1 MALRKPEFKLQTRI
15 AAPVSAF
22 IIIFVLGGAL
32 VLAMLDG
39 KRVADGVEQEAAQ
52 QRAAAHSVL
61 EMIDTLVTSQA
72 RGAMG
77 VLQQRG
83 AAAGSPS
90 LDGRTEVGERS
101 APGLYFGE
109 QLQNNRFELVDGVAD
124 TLGGSATLFVRD
136 GQDFVRVSTNVISG
150 GKRAIGTVLSPTGRA
165 MAAIRQ
171 GKSYFGLVDILGEPY
186 IAGYSPMLSAAGD
199 TVGIW
204 YVGFKLDMAVLE
216 AFVAD
221 ASLLQS
227 GFLALLDQ
235 GGKIRFLSSHV
246 APEAA
251 DAALAAGQEGGW
263 IVRRD
268 TFAPWGFELANAYR
282 ADEVS
287 AASSGRALAI
297 VGAGIGACAL
307 MILLLVWLVRRLVI
321 RPLGGEPA
329 YAVAVA
335 ERIAEGRL
343 DEKVEL
349 RPGDQQSVMA
359 GMARGQASIS
369 KLVARMRHMSAEHD
383 KGDIDVVIPVDEFRG
398 DYAAVASGVNEM
410 VDGHIAVKKKA
421 MGCVAEFGR
430 GNFEAELEQFPGKKA
445 FINETVEKVRENL
458 KALIADANMLSDAAL
473 AGKLDTRA
481 DVSRHEGDFRKIVG
495 GVNDTLD
502 AVVGPIN
509 EVKRVMLGLAEG
521 DLRQKI
527 DGTYHGEFKVL
538 QEAVNDSMD
547 KLKELI
553 SGIKGAADTI
563 NTGAKEIAAGNTNLS
578 QRTEE
583 QASSLEE
590 TASSME
596 ELTSTVKQNADN
608 ARQANQL
615 AHGASDVATKGGDK
629 VREVVVTMGAITESS
644 RKISD
649 IIQVIDGIAFQ
660 TNILALNA
668 AVEAARAG
676 EQGRGFAVVA
686 GEVRN
691 LAQRSAGAAKEIKT
705 LIGDSVETVEG
716 GSKLVEEAG
725 ATMEEIVTAVK
736 RVTDIM
742 AEISAASDEQSQ
754 GIEQVSTAV
763 AQMDEVTQQNAA
775 LVEESAAAA
784 GSMEDQA
791 HNLAEAV
798 AIFRIDDGKST
809 HIANPQKTAKPV
821 AKPLAKP
828 AAAKPRAPA
837 KPPRPATADAG
848 EEWAEF

>member
-1 MALRKPEFKLQTRI
+1 MFRKLSISAKLYGTIGLLSVVLLGIGLTGLAGMRTLVGDLDEMHEMGLEGTSQLGRAQALLQENIIELFDAGMHDPRLENYFPDGHGVERHFEAMNTRSAELDALLGEYTANSVATEEGRQAVQALEEARRAYLDDQLAPIVALMSEQKFSRASNRLIRQTLPSYRTTVAPKIDAMLAQKAEYADAQYKAAMASYQWQLWVTIIAMAAGILLAAFMGWTVITRAFARPVNRVVEAAEKMARGDFDFKLE
-15 AAPVSAF
+15 ANAKDEV
-22 IIIFVLGGAL
+22 GAL
-32 VLAMLDG
+32 VTAVG
-39 KRVADGVEQEAAQ
+39 RVQGSVKGIITKMDHMSAQ
-52 QRAAAHSVL
+52 HDKG
-61 EMIDTLVTSQA
+61 EIDVV
-72 RGAMG
+72 M
-77 VLQQRG
+77 
-83 AAAGSPS
+83 P
-90 LDGRTEVGERS
+90 EEEFEGE
-101 APGLYFGE
+101 Y
-109 QLQNNRFELVDGVAD
+109 
-124 TLGGSATLFVRD
+124 
-136 GQDFVRVSTNVISG
+136 
-150 GKRAIGTVLSPTGRA
+150 RA
-165 MAAIRQ
+165 MA
-171 GKSYFGLVDILGEPY
+171 K
-186 IAGYSPMLSAAGD
+186 
-199 TVGIW
+199 
-204 YVGFKLDMAVLE
+204 
-216 AFVAD
+216 
-221 ASLLQS
+221 
-227 GFLALLDQ
+227 
-235 GGKIRFLSSHV
+235 
-246 APEAA
+246 
-251 DAALAAGQEGGW
+251 
-263 IVRRD
+263 
-268 TFAPWGFELANAYR
+268 
-282 ADEVS
+282 
-287 AASSGRALAI
+287 
-297 VGAGIGACAL
+297 
-307 MILLLVWLVRRLVI
+307 
-321 RPLGGEPA
+321 
-329 YAVAVA
+329 
-335 ERIAEGRL
+335 
-343 DEKVEL
+343 
-349 RPGDQQSVMA
+349 
-359 GMARGQASIS
+359 
-369 KLVARMRHMSAEHD
+369 
-383 KGDIDVVIPVDEFRG
+383 
-398 DYAAVASGVNEM
+398 GVNEM
-410 VDGHIAVKKKA
+410 VNGHLTVKRKA

-495 GVNDTLD
+495 GVNETLD

-809 HIANPQKTAKPV
+809 HIANPRAKAPQKAAKPV
-821 AKPLAKP
+821 AKP